1 MKKYSVYIKLYTVK
15 DFMHMRKR
23 TVVCT
28 LSTDYELLITSQ
40 GEVNTEIES
49 ETLEF
54 FFFCNNLTLPGYPNG
69 ISLF

>member
-15 DFMHMRKR
+15 DYMHVRKR

-28 LSTDYELLITSQ
+28 LSTDCELLITSQ

-54 FFFCNNLTLPGYPNG
+54 FFFLT
-69 ISLF
+69 I